1 MYEQFYGLSAK
12 PFRLRPDPHFFF
24 GSKGHKRAMAYLEY
38 GLSQGEGFIV
48 ITGEVGAGKTTLV
61 RNLFNNLPSEQIV
74 AAHIVNTHLDSDDT
88 LRMVVSAFGLPYEN
102 VSKADL
108 LTRLES
114 FLRQSDLEGKRA
126 LLVVDEAQNLSQRTV
141 EELRMLS
148 NFQTDDKC
156 LLQTFL
162 IGQPEFRGILHSAG
176 MQQLRQR
183 VIASYHLGPMDAAE
197 TQAYIE
203 HRLHT
208 VGWNGDPAF
217 DAPAFAAIYAHS
229 GGIPRKVN
237 TLCDRLLLMGFL
249 EEMHAFGEADVA
261 EVIRDIAE
269 EFALPA
275 GQAEPAQQAQ
285 AQTCAGAGA
294 DAAADTVAPVNPAYL
309 DERMMRL
316 EKSVVS
322 VLNILKK
329 IVATPAAGTAP
340 GSNNALGNSLG
351 NSTLGNTGALGHNND

>member
-1 MYEQFYGLSAK
+1 MYESFYGLSAK

-61 RNLFNNLPSEQIV
+61 RNLFNHLSSEQIV

-108 LTRLES
+108 LTRLEQ
-114 FLRQSDLEGKRA
+114 FLRASDAQGRRA
-126 LLVVDEAQNLSQRTV
+126 LLVVDEAQNLKPGTV

-148 NFQTDDKC
+148 NFQTDEKC

-162 IGQPEFRGILHSAG
+162 VGQPEFRGTLHSPG

-183 VIASYHLGPMDAAE
+183 VIASYHLGPMDAEE
-197 TQAYIE
+197 TKAYIE
-203 HRLHT
+203 HRLTT
-208 VGWNGDPAF
+208 VGWKGDPSFSDGAH
-217 DAPAFAAIYAHS
+217 DAIFAYT

-237 TLCDRLLLMGFL
+237 TLADRLLLMGFL
-249 EEMHAFGEADVA
+249 EEMHGFEESNVAD
-261 EVIRDIAE
+261 VIRDINQEFELPSAVAE
-269 EFALPA
+269 TPAALHAAAAMASPA
-275 GQAEPAQQAQ
+275 PPAYAAQ
-285 AQTCAGAGA
+285 APLSETSPQ
-294 DAAADTVAPVNPAYL
+294 L

-329 IVATPAAGTAP
+329 IVATPAGA
-340 GSNNALGNSLG
+340 NSPL
-351 NSTLGNTGALGHNND
+351 NHNND